1 MDTWLRKYFWTFELS
16 AIAAC
21 AFFVSSIANAYIGA
35 SLRPLPELPKTE
47 AAAASSAARPAPP
60 PNLDDVKGKNIFG
73 TARQAPVKMLDTSVD
88 VQEPDPESLEP
99 VLSQIKAKLV
109 GTVVA
114 DDPRW
119 SLCVLVETGTQAT
132 GIYGVGSV
140 VQDDYFITKIERKRV
155 TLKHSNRFEYLDLEE
170 EHGAAK
176 PALPV
181 SKKVEEPAAGE
192 GVRKLTDT
200 SYVVSQAEIDKTL
213 SNLNQVA
220 MQARI
225 VPNFEGGK
233 ANGFKLFS
241 IKPDSIYAK
250 IGLQNGDV
258 VQKINGFEINSPD
271 KALEIYQ
278 KLKDS
283 KSVKIDISRGGKAM
297 SYDYTIH

>member
-1 MDTWLRKYFWTFELS
+1 MDTWLRKYFWTFELA
-16 AIAAC
+16 AITAC

-47 AAAASSAARPAPP
+47 AATGGGGHRQASP
-60 PNLDDVKGKNIFG
+60 PNLDGVKDKNIFG
-73 TARQAPVKMLDTSVD
+73 TARQAPINIDTTIPVD
-88 VQEPDPESLEP
+88 DSRPEDFEPT
-99 VLSQIKAKLV
+99 LSQIKAKLV

-114 DDPRW
+114 EDPQW

-155 TLKHSNRFEYLDLEE
+155 TLTHSNRFEYLDLEE
-170 EHGAAK
+170 EHGAPR
-176 PALPV
+176 PALPI
-181 SKKVEEPAAGE
+181 SKKVEEPASGE

-241 IKPDSIYAK
+241 IKPDSIYSK

-258 VQKINGFEINSPD
+258 VQKINGFEMNSPD